1 MRAVDSDYPKNIK
14 VWEGIPDSIRGA
26 FMGSDGGKE
35 VLPCLQVMSNQELT

>member
-14 VWEGIPDSIRGA
+14 VWEGIPDSVRGA

-35 VLPCLQVMSNQELT
+35 DIFLQIKRN